1 MRLSDLLERPV
12 VGRDGRALG
21 QVHDLHLV
29 QDGPLQANEQAALR
43 VHGMVVGRGSF
54 ATRLGYAGVGHEER
68 GTVEGPPLLRHLV
81 RWLHRHARYVPWT
94 DVVEIRPD
102 RIVVEPLRERGASAR
117 H

>member
-12 VGRDGRALG
+12 VGRDGRDLG

-43 VHGMVVGRGSF
+43 VHGMVVGRRAL
-54 ATRLGYAGVGHEER
+54 ATRLGYAGAGHERR
-68 GTVEGPPLLRHLV
+68 GTVEGPALLRHLV
-81 RWLHRHARYVPWT
+81 LWLHRHARYVPWD

-102 RIVVEPLRERGASAR
+102 RIVVDVPPERGAPEA